1 MSWLA
6 FETNVL
12 GRIEFDSVAI
22 PFARRPELGMAL
34 KRRGKRVTAN
44 DILQSAWTLGLGMIQ
59 NNTDR
64 LSEAD
69 LNTVL
74 EDAYVPGF
82 ELDNPALKNWF
93 SETDAWWFDNVRRN
107 IDRLDSPYLFAIAA
121 SLAMGVGDYVLGFE
135 ERTREL
141 RLPLSKV
148 YRRLWSQLP
157 TPVNNSQIN
166 SCQNKSANEFLA
178 ESYVDLMFLRL
189 PDGGSG
195 LSSKDRW
202 REEWLRV
209 GTNFWR
215 ELDKAQAGKLGAPA
229 ETRSQYLRFLE
240 DTLSIASN
248 IKYWAI
254 SSTEGG
260 LLATQDVVDTV
271 AKIRRVDAIYT
282 KDFSELLGQ
291 KAVIVTA

>member
-12 GRIEFDSVAI
+12 GRIEFGSVAI
-22 PFARRPELGMAL
+22 PFSRRPELGMAL

-44 DILQSAWTLGLGMIQ
+44 DILQSGWTLGLGMIQ

-69 LNTVL
+69 LDTVL
-74 EDAYVPGF
+74 EDAYVPGN
-82 ELDNPALKNWF
+82 ELDNPGLKNWF
-93 SETDAWWFDNVRRN
+93 NETDAWWFDNVRRN
-107 IDRLDSPYLFAIAA
+107 IDRLESPYLFALAA
-121 SLAMGVGDYVLGFE
+121 GLAMAAGDYLLSFNE
-135 ERTREL
+135 HTREL
-141 RLPLSKV
+141 RLPLSTI
-148 YRRLWSQLP
+148 YRRLWRNLP
-157 TPVNNSQIN
+157 IPVNNSQNN
-166 SCQNKSANEFLA
+166 SCQNKPANAFLA
-178 ESYVDLMFLRL
+178 ESFVDLMFLRL
-189 PDGGSG
+189 PDSA
-195 LSSKDRW
+195 SEVAPNDRW

-209 GTNFWR
+209 GNGFWR
-215 ELDKAQAGKLGAPA
+215 DLSKTQAGKLGAPT

-248 IKYWAI
+248 IKHWAI
-254 SSTEGG
+254 STNEGG
-260 LLATQDVVDTV
+260 SIATQDIVDTV
-271 AKIRRVDAIYT
+271 AKIRRVEAIYT

>member
-44 DILQSAWTLGLGMIQ
+44 DILQSGWTLGLGMIQ

-69 LNTVL
+69 LDTVL
-74 EDAYVPGF
+74 EDAYVPGN
-82 ELDNPALKNWF
+82 ELDNPGLRNWF
-93 SETDAWWFDNVRRN
+93 NETDAWWFDNLRRN
-107 IDRLDSPYLFAIAA
+107 IDRLESPYLFALAA
-121 SLAMGVGDYVLGFE
+121 GLAMATGDYLLSFD

-141 RLPLSKV
+141 RLPLSTI
-148 YRRLWSQLP
+148 YRRLWSNLP
-157 TPVNNSQIN
+157 IPVNNSQNN
-166 SCQNKSANEFLA
+166 SCQNKPANEFLA
-178 ESYVDLMFLRL
+178 ESFVDLMFLRL
-189 PDGGSG
+189 PDSV
-195 LSSKDRW
+195 SEVEPKDRW

-209 GTNFWR
+209 GSGFWR
-215 ELDKAQAGKLGAPA
+215 DLSKTQAGKLGAPA

-248 IKYWAI
+248 IKHWAI
-254 SSTEGG
+254 STTEGG
-260 LLATQDVVDTV
+260 SITTQDIVDTV
-271 AKIRRVDAIYT
+271 AKVRRVEAIYT

>member
-12 GRIEFDSVAI
+12 GRVEFDSVAI
-22 PFARRPELGMAL
+22 PFAQRPELGMAL

-44 DILQSAWTLGLGMIQ
+44 NILRSAWTLGLGMIQ

-69 LNTVL
+69 VNAVL
-74 EDAYVPGF
+74 EDVYVPGI

-121 SLAMGVGDYVLGFE
+121 GLAMGVGDYVLGFDQ
-135 ERTREL
+135 RTREL

-157 TPVNNSQIN
+157 APVNNSQIN

-189 PDGGSG
+189 PNGGPG
-195 LSSKDRW
+195 LTSKARW

-209 GTNFWR
+209 GTTFWR
-215 ELDKAQAGKLGAPA
+215 ELDKEQAGKLGAPA
-229 ETRSQYLRFLE
+229 ATKSQYLRFLE

-248 IKYWAI
+248 IKHWAI
-254 SSTEGG
+254 STTEGD

-291 KAVIVTA
+291 KAVIITA

>member
-1 MSWLA
+1 MH
-6 FETNVL
+6 
-12 GRIEFDSVAI
+12 
-22 PFARRPELGMAL
+22 
-34 KRRGKRVTAN
+34 
-44 DILQSAWTLGLGMIQ
+44 
-59 NNTDR
+59 
-64 LSEAD
+64 
-69 LNTVL
+69 
-74 EDAYVPGF
+74 
-82 ELDNPALKNWF
+82 LKNWF

-248 IKYWAI
+248 IKHWAI
-254 SSTEGG
+254 STTEGG
-260 LLATQDVVDTV
+260 LLATQDLVDTV